1 MQRSRLLF
9 ATTALLLVASPV
21 DLALAQTAV
30 GPPKAAAPARAPT
43 NLVVERV
50 DRRITDLHRQL
61 RITAAQEPQWQQ
73 LAGVMHDNAVA
84 MDRKFSERAQQ
95 FHTMNAVQNLQSYAA
110 IAQQHAADVGRLVPA
125 FQTLYAALTPQQ
137 QKIAD
142 QLWRNQLQHRG
153 PAG

>member
-1 MQRSRLLF
+1 MHRPYLLF
-9 ATTALLLVASPV
+9 AAAVLLLAGSPL
-21 DLALAQTAV
+21 DLAVAQTAG
-30 GPPKAAAPARAPT
+30 GPPKAAAPARTAAT
-43 NLVVERV
+43 LVVART
-50 DRRITDLHRQL
+50 DRRIADLHRQL

-73 LAGVMHDNAVA
+73 FAGVMHDNAVA

-142 QLWRNQLQHRG
+142 QMWRSELQHRG